1 MSGQGS
7 PLSSIVPDA
16 SRNAITPLA
25 TNSSQGIVP
34 VKKKS
39 NALPPESEKP
49 KPDTLIQLNSPKM
62 ATPAP
67 PPIINQSDVLKL
79 LKSTSFPS

>member
-1 MSGQGS
+1 MVCNVGKTESCRDI
-7 PLSSIVPDA
+7 L
-16 SRNAITPLA
+16 LA

-39 NALPPESEKP
+39 NAFPPESEKP
-49 KPDTLIQLNSPKM
+49 KLDTLIQLNSPKM

-67 PPIINQSDVLKL
+67 PPLINQSDVLKL
-79 LKSTSFPS
+79 LKSTSFPFLRL